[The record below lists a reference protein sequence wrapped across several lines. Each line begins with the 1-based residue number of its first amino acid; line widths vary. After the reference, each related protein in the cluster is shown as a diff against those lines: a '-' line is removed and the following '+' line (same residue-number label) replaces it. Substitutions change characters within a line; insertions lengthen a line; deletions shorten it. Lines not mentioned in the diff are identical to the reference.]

1 MSWKYQFKVVIVKI
15 FKSTEVEA
23 SVYGKGV
30 GKERDPRRGRL
41 EPWVWSR
48 EKEEPEGGG
57 GAGSWGREGCV
68 RVCVCVCVC
77 VRLRTHMGRCVKRLV
92 GLGSWW
98 SLGLPSGQDATSIA
112 RGMGLVLGQGT
123 RILRVTQ
130 PEGKN

>member
-1 MSWKYQFKVVIVKI
+1 MSDRRPDVSWKYQFKVVIVKI

-30 GKERDPRRGRL
+30 GKEGDPRRGRL

-68 RVCVCVCVC
+68 CVCVLAHAYGEVC
-77 VRLRTHMGRCVKRLV
+77 EEVGGPWFLV
-92 GLGSWW
+92 
-98 SLGLPSGQDATSIA
+98 
-112 RGMGLVLGQGT
+112 VLGASQWSGCYVHCQGHGFG
-123 RILRVTQ
+123 
-130 PEGKN
+130 PGSGN

>member
-1 MSWKYQFKVVIVKI
+1 MERVWGKKGTQG
-15 FKSTEVEA
+15 EA
-23 SVYGKGV
+23 VWNRGFGV
-30 GKERDPRRGRL
+30 GRRRSLKEA
-41 EPWVWSR
+41 
-48 EKEEPEGGG
+48 EEPALGGG
-57 GAGSWGREGCV
+57 RGVC
-68 RVCVCVCVC
+68 VCVCVCVC